1 MLSQMNSCL
10 ENYLPGASALSIP
23 ATRENR
29 TGEIA
34 QNALEVF
41 MPTETSPD
49 STTVHGYC
57 ALCTAHCATIATVE
71 NGRVTRLD
79 ADLTD
84 GFIQLPALAHHHLN
98 LPKLADNLLR
108 RMYLPCHDK
117 VSL

>member
-1 MLSQMNSCL
+1 
-10 ENYLPGASALSIP
+10 
-23 ATRENR
+23 
-29 TGEIA
+29 
-34 QNALEVF
+34 

-98 LPKLADNLLR
+98 LPKRTKGSPIR
-108 RMYLPCHDK
+108 RQVKRQRYSARNKFLFIS
-117 VSL
+117 VSSTRLNGDL